1 MAKKKDKK
9 ATEKRRAKSKHE
21 KEKKRHLKLVKEK
34 QKSLPPPPSL
44 MTRPSFA
51 DMEAPDGFRT
61 VSVSQ
66 ALMEFGKPLMGD
78 AEGSTKALNEVFEVV
93 NGIWNYEIMLKD
105 EATGKLE
112 EMKDTMIRKMKSLL
126 KIQNDEAEG
135 LLQEMIDRKQHLF
148 PDEIQPEIPTVMFM
162 RKGLSHLIAPFN
174 YTGMS
179 FSEKTIPPDE
189 HDKEVLKKIKKI
201 DRHIIDG
208 TDYDEWEEF
217 YFSMEESVSDAFE
230 KWLKEKGSTEQSQTF
245 ASNVE
250 LFLNFIYRYAHEDL
264 VILDAVQPAYFEEF
278 LFDYLLRKLIA
289 EPHEYVTFPPTLK
302 FFFRFLHEKGYL
314 PNPEDV
320 IHVIDALEPEF
331 IDVLRERFG

>member
-9 ATEKRRAKSKHE
+9 ATEKRRAKSKQE
-21 KEKKRHLKLVKEK
+21 KEKKRHSKVVKEK
-34 QKSLPPPPSL
+34 QKSVSPPPFL
-44 MTRPSFA
+44 MPRPAFA

-78 AEGSTKALNEVFEVV
+78 AEGSPQLLNEIFGIV

-105 EATGKLE
+105 GVGSKLE
-112 EMKDTMIRKMKSLL
+112 ELKGSVIGSMKTLL
-126 KIQNDEAEG
+126 KIQDDEAER
-135 LLQEMIDRKQHLF
+135 LLREMIDRKQHLF
-148 PDEIQPEIPTVMFM
+148 PEEIQPQLPTVMFM

-174 YTGMS
+174 YAGMS
-179 FSEKTIPPDE
+179 FSKRTIPPDE
-189 HDKEVLKKIKKI
+189 HDKEVMEKITRM

-208 TDYDEWEEF
+208 TDYDEWEDF
-217 YFSMEESVSDAFE
+217 YFSMEEAVREAFE
-230 KWLKEKGSTEQSQTF
+230 KWLYEKGSTEQSQTF
-245 ASNVE
+245 AFNIE
-250 LFLNFIYRYAHEDL
+250 LFLNFIYRYTHEDL
-264 VILDAVQPAYFEEF
+264 VILDTVPPAYFEEF

-314 PNPEDV
+314 PNPEHV
-320 IHVIDALEPEF
+320 MHVIDALEPQF
-331 IDVLRERFG
+331 IDVLRERFA

>member
-9 ATEKRRAKSKHE
+9 ATEKRRAKSKQE

-34 QKSLPPPPSL
+34 QKSLPSPPSL

-66 ALMEFGKPLMGD
+66 ALMEFGKPLMGE
-78 AEGSTKALNEVFEVV
+78 AEESPKALNEVFEVV

-105 EATGKLE
+105 KATHKLE
-112 EMKDTMIRKMKSLL
+112 EMKETMIGRMKTLL
-126 KIQNDEAEG
+126 KIQNDEAEQ

-179 FSEKTIPPDE
+179 FSERTIPPDE
-189 HDKEVLKKIKKI
+189 HDKEVMEKITRM
-201 DRHIIDG
+201 DRHIIDR
-208 TDYDEWEEF
+208 TDYNEWEDF
-217 YFSMEESVSDAFE
+217 YFSMEEEVRDVFE
-230 KWLKEKGSTEQSQTF
+230 KWLSEKGSIEQSQTF
-245 ASNVE
+245 ASNIE

-278 LFDYLLRKLIA
+278 LFDHLLRKLIA
-289 EPHEYVTFPPTLK
+289 EPHEYVTFPPALK

-314 PNPEDV
+314 PNPEYV

-331 IDVLRERFG
+331 IDILRERFG